1 MEKTLEMH
9 LAEQKDNIYEAV
21 IGAPTPELLD
31 WNGKIIWQQAR
42 IEFARLIME
51 ANYEGNKIK

>member
-1 MEKTLEMH
+1 MEMTLQMH
-9 LAEQKDNIYEAV
+9 LAEQKDQIYEAV

-42 IEFARLIME
+42 IQFAQLIME
-51 ANYEGNKIK
+51 ANYGKHEIK